1 MNTDEEFL
9 NEVSKFVAL
18 ILPPHLRFDAETIID
33 ECIENSPENLKESI
47 IEKFSDDEQ
56 LVDFMYKFNKVGDS
70 DRKGVAE
77 FW

>member
-33 ECIENSPENLKESI
+33 ECIENPPENLKES
-47 IEKFSDDEQ
+47 
-56 LVDFMYKFNKVGDS
+56 
-70 DRKGVAE
+70 
-77 FW
+77 